1 MGLAFTNC
9 TLNSCVDYSEAVTI
23 LANGS
28 PVSIPLKDV
37 QSGMRIMTLDN
48 FTTPVYS
55 LVLHV
60 SKHSEDVSL
69 LEFTIVTPA
78 GSVYK
83 HRLVPYHHLWTF
95 RGSVPVSVPAS
106 QIVVGDN
113 LMVFADKQCHLS
125 KVVTKNVVAV
135 KGVASVWTSVG
146 SFLANSVL
154 TLFWCLVKVVREMWA
169 PTVKK
174 LDDVCHAITMGA
186 KKVHTGLCET
196 LKKARAAKDSS
207 DAIKTA
213 DSNSALK
220 IQ

>member
-154 TLFWCLVKVVREMWA
+154 TPRMTAEWCW
-169 PTVKK
+169 
-174 LDDVCHAITMGA
+174 
-186 KKVHTGLCET
+186 TGP
-196 LKKARAAKDSS
+196 
-207 DAIKTA
+207 
-213 DSNSALK
+213 
-220 IQ
+220 